1 MKKVTKFTDYFVIC
15 TGESTR
21 QIDAIQNGITDSLSK
36 KNHPFMHVE
45 GNSESGW
52 VLIDLGGVIVHIFT
66 PKERTYYNL
75 EDLWSKAISVI
86 RIQ

>member
-1 MKKVTKFTDYFVIC
+1 
-15 TGESTR
+15 
-21 QIDAIQNGITDSLSK
+21 
-36 KNHPFMHVE
+36 MHVE

-52 VLIDLGGVIVHIFT
+52 VLIDLGGVIVHIFA
-66 PKERTYYNL
+66 PEERAYYNL